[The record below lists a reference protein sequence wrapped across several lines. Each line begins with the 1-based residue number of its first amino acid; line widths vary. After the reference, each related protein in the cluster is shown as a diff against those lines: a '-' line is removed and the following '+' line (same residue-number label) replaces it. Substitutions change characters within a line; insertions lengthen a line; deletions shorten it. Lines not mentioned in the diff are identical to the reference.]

1 MSHTEDI
8 YSLYRY
14 GGRDGVQYA
23 GFVKYHGYL
32 CPEPYPIVFS
42 KRSAEP
48 LLQQV
53 GQSYLALQK

>member
-1 MSHTEDI
+1 M
-8 YSLYRY
+8 
-14 GGRDGVQYA
+14 QYA
-23 GFVKYHGYL
+23 GFGKYHGYL

-42 KRSAEP
+42 KRFAEL